1 MEADEHQRRVIE
13 SRARTIRLVAPA
25 GSGKTGTIVGRVLRR
40 IQEGVPAER
49 ILLLTFDRSAAASVA
64 ARLARAAAGGPAP
77 RVSTLNAFGYRL
89 LRERVPAEHAPVA
102 PAETCLELAAE
113 GIEALARASPA
124 RRAALPEWIDAG
136 AALGLHAL
144 LKNALLDPHELDPD
158 RLTRLLL
165 SSRPAAAYLPLDRG
179 RGTVEAAIEAIA
191 WLYRAY
197 EEGMRRIGRL
207 DFDDQKLRACAALA
221 SSPRLAREV
230 AGAYDEVIVD
240 EFQDVNRLDFEL
252 VRAIARRARLVV
264 AGDDDQAIYGFR
276 GCTSEFI
283 VDLERRLDRAVAS
296 HELAINYR
304 SPPEVLAHAERL
316 IRRNPGRIP
325 KRPVASRTDAAEIVR
340 LVHPDGESE
349 AAAVAEWVRRA
360 VESAGGRWGEVAIL
374 VRLHAQAPPFRE
386 ALRARGVPVRVE
398 VPAVP
403 GDAPEDRESTDGEGR
418 DAVEIR
424 TYFKAKGSQW
434 PTVVLVG
441 CHEGVIPHERSL
453 VEDERRL
460 FYVGITR
467 AGKRLVVS
475 SVAPGSGRVRP
486 SRFLA
491 EAGLDG
497 E

>member
-1 MEADEHQRRVIE
+1 
-13 SRARTIRLVAPA
+13 VA
-25 GSGKTGTIVGRVLRR
+25 S
-40 IQEGVPAER
+40 
-49 ILLLTFDRSAAASVA
+49 
-64 ARLARAAAGGPAP
+64 
-77 RVSTLNAFGYRL
+77 
-89 LRERVPAEHAPVA
+89 
-102 PAETCLELAAE
+102 AETCLELAAE
-113 GIEALARASPA
+113 GIHALTRASPG

-136 AALGLHAL
+136 TALGLYAL
-144 LKNALLDPHELDPD
+144 LKNALLDPRALDSEQLA
-158 RLTRLLL
+158 RFLLAT
-165 SSRPAAAYLPLDRG
+165 RPAAAYLPLDHG
-179 RGTVEAAIEAIA
+179 PAAVEAAIEAIA
-191 WLYRAY
+191 WLYMAY
-197 EEGMRRIGRL
+197 EEGMRRIGRI
-207 DFDDQKLRACAALA
+207 DFDDQKLRACAALE
-221 SSPRLAREV
+221 SSPALAREV
-230 AGAYDEVIVD
+230 RGSFDEVIVD

-252 VRAIARRARLVV
+252 VREIARRARLVV

-283 VDLERRLDRAVAS
+283 VDLERRLGRVVAS
-296 HELAINYR
+296 HELSINYR
-304 SPPEVLAHAERL
+304 SPQEVLAHAERL

-349 AAAVAEWVRRA
+349 AGAVAEWIRRA
-360 VESAGGRWGEVAIL
+360 VRTGGGRWGDVAIL
-374 VRLHAQAPPFRE
+374 VRLHAQAPAFRE

-398 VPAVP
+398 APAASGEEPDGRSPSDRSP
-403 GDAPEDRESTDGEGR
+403 GDGASEDR

-441 CHEGVIPHERSL
+441 CHEGVIPHERSP

-486 SRFLA
+486 SRFLR

-497 E
+497 P